1 VSGDNKA
8 VLVDLKT
15 FAVAPVAAQGNDPD
29 GMAWV
34 SE

>member
-1 VSGDNKA
+1 V

-15 FAVAPVAAQGNDPD
+15 FVVAPATAQGNDPD

-34 SE
+34 SAD

>member
-1 VSGDNKA
+1 V

-15 FAVAPVAAQGNDPD
+15 FAVAPVAVQGNDPD

-34 SE
+34 SAD